1 MCFMSGERSVL
12 QPCRWLKI
20 CLLFVLLVPYS
31 PTSGVP
37 SVGAVVNPPS
47 THVVTGTLTM
57 IDLNTGKGM
66 IKTDLGKPI
75 FFQISRPD
83 QFSHLSIGN
92 VVTIQLDEEGRAVKV
107 IEALPSELPP
117 PASTPSPGP

>member
-1 MCFMSGERSVL
+1 MCFMSGERFVL
-12 QPCRWLKI
+12 QSCKCLKI
-20 CLLFVLLVPYS
+20 CLLLVLLVPFS
-31 PTSGVP
+31 PSAVP

-107 IEALPSELPP
+107 IEALPAELPP
-117 PASTPSPGP
+117 PATPPSPGP

>member
-1 MCFMSGERSVL
+1 MSSTCGKPSPLLPFESY
-12 QPCRWLKI
+12 WL
-20 CLLFVLLVPYS
+20 CLLFIVPLLLS
-31 PTSGVP
+31 DGASA
-37 SVGAVVNPPS
+37 GAVVNPPS
-47 THVVTGTLTM
+47 THVVTGTLAM

-107 IEALPSELPP
+107 IEAVPSELPP
-117 PASTPSPGP
+117 PSTGP